1 MNLYN
6 DIKDLDSLIAELTNE
21 IKYSKDKNKAV
32 KRINKLVVARN
43 NYFNTLSSNFYFDS
57 LDTLIL
63 SNVLWQLRA
72 DGIMIP
78 THEIIERSFK
88 KVFYDLQAGRDFKY
102 AELEA
107 TIINGIDVRNVDAS
121 DEKRI
126 EEKPKDKI
134 QKVIMDMLDI
144 LKTDM
149 VWSLKK

>member
-6 DIKDLDSLIAELTNE
+6 DIKDLDLIISELKNE
-21 IKYSKDKNKAV
+21 VKYSKDKNKAV
-32 KRINKLVVARN
+32 NRINKLVGVRN
-43 NYFNTLSSNFYFDS
+43 NYFNTLRNNFYFDS

-78 THEIIERSFK
+78 THEVIEMNFK
-88 KVFYDLQAGRDFKY
+88 RVFYDLQGGRDFKY

-107 TIINGIDVRNVDAS
+107 TICNGIDVRNQGKS
-121 DEKRI
+121 DEKII
-126 EEKPKDKI
+126 EKKPTDKI
-134 QKVIMDMLDI
+134 QKAIIDMLDI

-149 VWSLKK
+149 VWNLKK